1 MFNILYTIIAA
12 ALKGQGNDLLALY
25 ATTLARLC
33 ESSKSVKL
41 YTTCMQKVLGSDRRK
56 YILKV
61 RPTFPCG
68 LQDNSG
74 SVEFKE
80 IYAHSSKYG
89 GMALSPEELKA
100 VFQDFDTSGDSM
112 VSADEFLTFF
122 SRTLTHCS
130 NKEFDEMMKEML
142 D

>member
-1 MFNILYTIIAA
+1 
-12 ALKGQGNDLLALY
+12 
-25 ATTLARLC
+25 
-33 ESSKSVKL
+33 
-41 YTTCMQKVLGSDRRK
+41 MQKVLGPNRCK
-56 YILKV
+56 YMLEA
-61 RPTFPCG
+61 RPSFPCG